1 MLHIHC
7 SDEKPCQLCKAPS
20 KPQGGPHHRQDDG
33 QIRRWEVE
41 QEEYVGTVI
50 PAFRAMSVTPLVLV
64 LAWVNPLLIFSL
76 AEKDG
81 QNVS

>member
-1 MLHIHC
+1 M
-7 SDEKPCQLCKAPS
+7 
-20 KPQGGPHHRQDDG
+20 
-33 QIRRWEVE
+33 
-41 QEEYVGTVI
+41 GTVI